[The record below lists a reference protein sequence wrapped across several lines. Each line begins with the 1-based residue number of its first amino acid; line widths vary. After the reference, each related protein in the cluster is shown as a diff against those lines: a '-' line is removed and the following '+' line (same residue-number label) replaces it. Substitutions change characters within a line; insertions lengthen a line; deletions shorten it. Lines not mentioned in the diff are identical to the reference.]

1 MNLRLKFHPQDKTI
15 LESVYSFAKTKR
27 VRLYLVGGILRDIL
41 LARVKKNPDFDFCL
55 EKGAINF
62 GRLLAKE
69 IRAGFVVLDK
79 EHGACRLVKKAKA
92 KIYTL
97 DFTDFRGK
105 TLKKDLLHRDFT
117 VNALALELKDVF
129 ARGNL
134 NNLLID
140 PYGGRDDLKSKN

>member
-1 MNLRLKFHPQDKTI
+1 MNLRLKFHPKDKVI

-79 EHGACRLVKKAKA
+79 EHGACRLVYPVRGKLPETTVGHLRCPASNGVKKAKA

-117 VNALALELKDVF
+117 VNALALE
-129 ARGNL
+129 
-134 NNLLID
+134 
-140 PYGGRDDLKSKN
+140 